1 MELDY
6 SEIHNSRK
14 ICGTEQAEL
23 MEDRRLET
31 YLREILTKG
40 LHKNTDGNCEAPLPF
55 KTDDVL
61 LPNSK
66 GHCLRRLLFLN
77 F

>member
-6 SEIHNSRK
+6 SEIHNSHK
-14 ICGTEQAEL
+14 IWGTEQAEL
-23 MEDRRLET
+23 EDRR
-31 YLREILTKG
+31 LREILTKG